1 MKGIG
6 RKRSEAFG
14 NPQGAIANIEGVESL
29 FSGFNSKPGEEA
41 GTGVIASERE
51 PIFTLKI
58 EDSVLLGLSRQRSRE
73 YDAYYNPDI
82 KPRQEDNYDYWK
94 GKQKGSVGLT
104 SRGTDNIIFEST
116 ETLLPIISR
125 ENAEASVTADD
136 TDDGLFLA
144 DSTSEILMRKADDTR
159 LKSKI
164 KSAARNWALYFIG
177 CLKMGW
183 DEKTNDMTFQLI
195 DPLKLILDPKG
206 FFDGGEFIGRYIGEK
221 KSATAEELAENFPK
235 FAESIKAL
243 VQGEMGTILNYT
255 EWWTNEYVYWQLE
268 SIILDKRSNPYWNED
283 SEEEMMDETGMT
295 SMQKK
300 PGVNHFAS
308 AKMPYSFLSVFNT
321 GKQPHDETSL
331 IEQCKPL
338 QDIVNKRLRQIDKN
352 ADETNNGWVFS
363 KHFTAD
369 QAKEA
374 VDSVKNGGAI
384 IAVTDN
390 LNESVARLTAPN
402 LADYVFQDMQDKREQ
417 IYNIMGVRGSTA
429 QGVISEE
436 TVRGKVQLKGQDVD
450 RLSLVV
456 EQVEQFIDHLFNLAV
471 QTMYVYYTEE
481 NVSRVLGPEK
491 ASRYLQILKSGPS
504 RRLCVSVKEGS
515 TIPKD
520 PLMRRN
526 EAMDLWG
533 AQVIDPETLF
543 ERLGDFPDPKAA
555 ALKLETYKQSPQ
567 QYFADLG
574 GQPAMQQAIPNIP
587 GSPLTETPPL

>member
-1 MKGIG
+1 
-6 RKRSEAFG
+6 
-14 NPQGAIANIEGVESL
+14 
-29 FSGFNSKPGEEA
+29 
-41 GTGVIASERE
+41 
-51 PIFTLKI
+51 
-58 EDSVLLGLSRQRSRE
+58 
-73 YDAYYNPDI
+73 
-82 KPRQEDNYDYWK
+82 
-94 GKQKGSVGLT
+94 
-104 SRGTDNIIFEST
+104 
-116 ETLLPIISR
+116 
-125 ENAEASVTADD
+125 
-136 TDDGLFLA
+136 
-144 DSTSEILMRKADDTR
+144 
-159 LKSKI
+159 
-164 KSAARNWALYFIG
+164 
-177 CLKMGW
+177 
-183 DEKTNDMTFQLI
+183 
-195 DPLKLILDPKG
+195 
-206 FFDGGEFIGRYIGEK
+206 
-221 KSATAEELAENFPK
+221 
-235 FAESIKAL
+235 
-243 VQGEMGTILNYT
+243 
-255 EWWTNEYVYWQLE
+255 
-268 SIILDKRSNPYWNED
+268 
-283 SEEEMMDETGMT
+283 
-295 SMQKK
+295 
-300 PGVNHFAS
+300 
-308 AKMPYSFLSVFNT
+308 
-321 GKQPHDETSL
+321 
-331 IEQCKPL
+331 
-338 QDIVNKRLRQIDKN
+338 
-352 ADETNNGWVFS
+352 
-363 KHFTAD
+363 
-369 QAKEA
+369 
-374 VDSVKNGGAI
+374 
-384 IAVTDN
+384 
-390 LNESVARLTAPN
+390 
-402 LADYVFQDMQDKREQ
+402 MQDKREQ